1 MIDRDLSVDVL
12 SSKDYGIW
20 QVYANPLLLRPRIY
34 VEEAR
39 LDSLE
44 FVVQEFSKLDDRPPA
59 ARTTFQRAVSRSDFD
74 QELEIKAC
82 SWVQEPGAF
91 S

>member
-12 SSKDYGIW
+12 STKYYGIW
-20 QVYANPLLLRPRIY
+20 QVYANLLLLRPRIY

-44 FVVQEFSKLDDRPPA
+44 LVVQRFLNLDNRPSP
-59 ARTTFQRAVSRSDFD
+59 RTTFQRAVSRSDFD